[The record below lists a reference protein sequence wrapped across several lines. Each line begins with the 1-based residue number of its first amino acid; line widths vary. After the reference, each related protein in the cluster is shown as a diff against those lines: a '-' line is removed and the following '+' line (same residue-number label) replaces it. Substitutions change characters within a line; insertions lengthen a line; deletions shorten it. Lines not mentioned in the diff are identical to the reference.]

1 MSLKRFFHDIYDL
14 TRLPLGIMG
23 AVAGFTAGMIVVL
36 VHHQDPS
43 KNTLLIVIELL
54 PQYWELAVLGLAIPF
69 LIVGA
74 SMAINDYHDYE
85 ADRINKRVDRP
96 LVRNPDLNP
105 NFVLVLSLSMII
117 AGILLSFLLFM
128 DNILVVLG
136 VTIFSFLSV
145 SYNIWTKEKGLLGNM
160 TVAACDT
167 APFLLALIAMAGNEG
182 GVGISYLF
190 SSDIVNTTLIVLI
203 MAGIAFFGV
212 IGRELIKGVMDIE
225 GDRAADSQTFAVRY
239 GPKRAVQLASI
250 FFIVVIVLA
259 PLPLFIKFQNNI
271 LYAIF
276 MLIAIFLLFYSV
288 LVLSRDQSVA
298 AGKKGRTYTRTALWS
313 GALSFLIGALTMS

>member
-145 SYNIWTKEKGLLGNM
+145 SYNNWTKEKGLL
-160 TVAACDT
+160 
-167 APFLLALIAMAGNEG
+167 
-182 GVGISYLF
+182 
-190 SSDIVNTTLIVLI
+190 
-203 MAGIAFFGV
+203 
-212 IGRELIKGVMDIE
+212 
-225 GDRAADSQTFAVRY
+225 
-239 GPKRAVQLASI
+239 
-250 FFIVVIVLA
+250 
-259 PLPLFIKFQNNI
+259 
-271 LYAIF
+271 
-276 MLIAIFLLFYSV
+276 
-288 LVLSRDQSVA
+288 
-298 AGKKGRTYTRTALWS
+298 
-313 GALSFLIGALTMS
+313 